1 MRNSL
6 TLILILTTVLIPSKG
21 LAQNHRNDSIVN
33 KDSLYQKGQK
43 NFADTTNTFIHFQN
57 NSAIPT
63 SKYSQKPNI
72 NPGILKW
79 SKYDAFKEK
88 IKNLQ
93 IANTIRSHISR

>member
-43 NFADTTNTFIHFQN
+43 DFADTTNTFIHFQN

-63 SKYSQKPNI
+63 SRYSQKPNI
-72 NPGILKW
+72 KSGILKR

>member
-43 NFADTTNTFIHFQN
+43 NFADTTYTFIHFQN

-63 SKYSQKPNI
+63 SSFQVSYWLPLIQV
-72 NPGILKW
+72 
-79 SKYDAFKEK
+79 
-88 IKNLQ
+88 
-93 IANTIRSHISR
+93 

>member
-43 NFADTTNTFIHFQN
+43 NFADTTNTFIHFEN

-63 SKYSQKPNI
+63 SRYSQKPNI
-72 NPGILKW
+72 KSGILKW